1 MCRALHATFLS
12 EMLAGLTGNFGTG
25 KSTVLGLFR
34 ALGAVTVSAD
44 EIVHRLLG
52 LDAIKGELV
61 AVAGDILAQDGKID
75 KRKMAGVVFSD
86 AAIRAGV
93 EAIIHP
99 HVMREIKELH
109 GRNAGGIVVAEIP
122 LLFEGGFE
130 RDVDVT
136 ITVIS
141 TAEAINQRLIRKGY
155 SQQEAARR
163 LAAQMA
169 GGKKAQMST
178 YVIDNSSTL
187 DILQRQ
193 VEAVFERLTA

>member
-1 MCRALHATFLS
+1 
-12 EMLAGLTGNFGTG
+12 MLIGLTGNFGTG

-52 LDAIKGELV
+52 LDAIKETLV
-61 AVAGDILAQDGKID
+61 GVAGDILAQDGSID

-86 AAIRAGV
+86 AGV
-93 EAIIHP
+93 RVRVEGIIHP
-99 HVMREIKELH
+99 HVMREIKQLH
-109 GRNAGGIVVAEIP
+109 QRSGGSIVVAEIP

-136 ITVIS
+136 ITVTS
-141 TAEAINQRLIRKGY
+141 TPEAINQRLIQKGY
-155 SQQEAARR
+155 SQEEAQRR
-163 LAAQMA
+163 LAAQMSDS
-169 GGKKAQMST
+169 KKVQVSN

-187 DILQRQ
+187 DVLQRQ
-193 VEAVFERLTA
+193 VEAVFDKLTV

>member
-1 MCRALHATFLS
+1 
-12 EMLAGLTGNFGTG
+12 MLAGLTGNFGTG
-25 KSTVLGLFR
+25 KSTVLGLFS

-61 AVAGDILAQDGKID
+61 AVAGDILTQDGEID

-86 AAIRAGV
+86 AAIRARV

-109 GRNAGGIVVAEIP
+109 ERNAGAIVVAEIP

-136 ITVIS
+136 ITVVS
-141 TAEAINQRLIRKGY
+141 TSEAINQRLIRKGY
-155 SQQEAARR
+155 SHQEAERR
-163 LAAQMA
+163 LAAQMSDS
-169 GGKKAQMST
+169 KKVQMST

-187 DILQRQ
+187 DVLQRQ
-193 VEAVFERLTA
+193 VEAVSESLTASESPAEVR